1 MSSSGPKEM
10 AGVVAERKDRSDAAV
25 ADQPATRGQ
34 TPVSASA
41 LVGRAARAAGNA
53 VRTCTVALSSPKHTV
68 SVCGRCLTSPPLQA
82 AAA

>member
-10 AGVVAERKDRSDAAV
+10 AGVVAENKDRSDAAV
-25 ADQPATRGQ
+25 ADQPATRRQ
-34 TPVSASA
+34 TPVPASA
-41 LVGRAARAAGNA
+41 LVVRAARAAGNA

-68 SVCGRCLTSPPLQA
+68 SVCGRLTSPPLQA

>member
-10 AGVVAERKDRSDAAV
+10 AGVVAESKER
-25 ADQPATRGQ
+25 RGCGGP
-34 TPVSASA
+34 TSHASA
-41 LVGRAARAAGNA
+41 DARLSVGACGRAARAAGNA

>member
-25 ADQPATRGQ
+25 ADQPATRRQ

-53 VRTCTVALSSPKHTV
+53 VWTCTVALSSPKHTV